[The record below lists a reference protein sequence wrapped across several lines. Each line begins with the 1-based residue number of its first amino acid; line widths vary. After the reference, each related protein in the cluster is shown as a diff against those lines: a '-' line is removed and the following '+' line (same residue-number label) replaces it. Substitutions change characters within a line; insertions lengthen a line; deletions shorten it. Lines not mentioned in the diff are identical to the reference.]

1 MAAFARACPGA
12 SPSRLV
18 TSSRLMAVVS
28 LFALVAG
35 CGGGGGG
42 DAPAPAPT
50 PAPGPGPAPAP
61 APAPSP
67 AAFDAVLVKNCAG
80 LKAQTVA
87 ASAIGTNSTQ
97 PGLATSGATVADAVV
112 VDAAGG
118 LPKYCQVTGT
128 IAAATA
134 GASAIKFQV
143 NLPANWNSKALQYGG
158 GGLNGSVVTGLNALP
173 SAAPSDAKPLARG
186 YVTFGSDSGHTGAAT
201 DAAFALNAEELT
213 NFAYAQMKKT
223 KDVALVLAERL
234 YEQPTASVR
243 VYFVGSSEG
252 GREALTVAQR
262 FPDDYA
268 GVIARVPVIQFTGL
282 QLGGNRISNAMRQPG
297 AWLNPTKLLLVHNQ
311 TTATCDAQD
320 GLADGVI
327 GKSLACQPAISLIR
341 CPNGVDA
348 NDSCLSDAQIAGL
361 DVIHTPLTLGFPL
374 ANGNTGYFRYEWGGE
389 SPAAPGG
396 GLATWWYGTTAPSP
410 APGGLGDTLGDAF
423 VKYFIAQDAN
433 FDTTTFNPAT
443 QQARIQAVS
452 ALLDSDDPAALVAY
466 LNKGGK
472 VIVKEHGADY
482 ARSPFATVDFMQ
494 RVQTA
499 DATAAANGLRFYM
512 NPSVDHGGVGTQP
525 DSVDLLTQ
533 LENWVESNQA
543 PADALTVSRYD
554 ATSGAVTQTRPL
566 CRYPAYPRYSGSGDV
581 NSAASFS
588 CSTL

>member
-1 MAAFARACPGA
+1 MAPLPRACPGA
-12 SPSRLV
+12 NATSSLFSTSRLV
-18 TSSRLMAVVS
+18 AVAS

-42 DAPAPAPT
+42 DAPAPT
-50 PAPGPGPAPAP
+50 PPAPAP
-61 APAPSP
+61 TPPAPPPP
-67 AAFDAVLVKNCAG
+67 AAFDAVLVKNCNG
-80 LKAQTVA
+80 LKGQTVD

-97 PGLATSGATVADAVV
+97 PGLATSGAAVADAVV
-112 VDAAGG
+112 VDAASG
-118 LPKYCQVTGT
+118 LPKYCKVTGT

-134 GASAIKFQV
+134 GAPAISFQV
-143 NLPANWNSKALQYGG
+143 NLPATWNAKALQYGG

-173 SAAPSDAKPLARG
+173 SAAPTDTVPLARG
-186 YVTFGSDSGHTGAAT
+186 YITFGSDSGHASAAST
-201 DAAFALNAEELT
+201 DASFALNAEALT

-223 KDVALVLAERL
+223 KDVALVLGARL
-234 YEQPTASVR
+234 YEQATAATP

-282 QLGGNRISNAMRQPG
+282 QLGGNRISTAIRQPG
-297 AWLNPTKLLLVHNQ
+297 AWLNETKLLLVNSQ
-311 TTATCDAQD
+311 SNATCDAQD
-320 GLADGVI
+320 GLTDGVI
-327 GKSLACQPAISLIR
+327 GKALSCQADPQLIR
-341 CPNGVDA
+341 CPNGTDA
-348 NDSCLSDAQIAGL
+348 NNSCLSDAQIAGL
-361 DVIHTPLTLGFPL
+361 NVIHTPLSLGFPL
-374 ANGNTGYFRYEWGGE
+374 ANGNTGYFRYQWGGE

-396 GLATWWYGTTAPSP
+396 GLATWWYGTSAPSP

-433 FDTTTFNPAT
+433 FDPTTFNPT
-443 QQARIQAVS
+443 TYQARIQAVS

-466 LNKGGK
+466 MNKGGK

-482 ARSPFATVDFMQ
+482 ARSPFATVDYLQ

-499 DATAAANGLRFYM
+499 NATAAANGLRFYL
-512 NPSVDHGGVGTQP
+512 NPSVDHGGVGVQP

-533 LENWVESNQA
+533 LENWVEKSQA

-554 ATSGAVTQTRPL
+554 TTTNAVTKTRL
-566 CRYPAYPRYSGSGDV
+566 MCRYPAYPHYNGTGDV
-581 NSAASFS
+581 DSASSFA
-588 CSTL
+588 CSTP